1 MKMLFKQK
9 SFPYFSRKSAV
20 LLAFEYFISRRTL
33 KSVVQ
38 GKKVSRP
45 IVRISVISI
54 ALAVIV
60 NLITLAVVTG
70 FQQEVRQKVKGF
82 GAHIFIMTASDYS
95 IFESAPIRKEQK
107 FLKTIENMEGVSS
120 VHAVGYKP
128 VLFQSKKE
136 EIEYKL
142 PDGTDTTEI
151 QQNVFATVLK
161 GVEDSYDWSF
171 FKDHLIDGEIP
182 KFGDSLSNRILI
194 SRRLA
199 DDLHFETNDTVGAF
213 FVRNMPT
220 KRQFVISGIY
230 ETGLEEF
237 DKKFVLSDLRY
248 VQILNDWG
256 INSSIELVDSLYP
269 ARPFKEDTTIIRNQ
283 LLLAAMVRGGIGEH
297 RYDWGKGFD
306 TYRLI
311 TVCPYEDT
319 VIRLIANDY
328 LVEYE
333 SNPDALTI
341 PDTSYVKISVE
352 GNPYARC
359 DCYKDDTGEL
369 IRKYLNEDG
378 TKFQIEAPDK
388 VITFEF
394 IEGKGSSH
402 HYVGGFEVNVENWDN
417 LDALH
422 AEIDRQVAFIPSPYN
437 EQLKVT
443 SIKENE
449 NDIFVWLGF
458 LDINVLIILLLMIII
473 GIINMGSAL
482 LVLILIRSNFIGIL
496 KSIGAS
502 NWKIQ
507 KIFLIQAAFLI
518 GRGMLIGNVIGLGI
532 CFAQQWF
539 GIIPLDPKVY
549 YLNQV
554 PIELNLWHWLFLNL
568 GTLVVCVLAL
578 LIPSRVISR
587 ISPVKAIKFN

>member
-1 MKMLFKQK
+1 MLFRQK
-9 SFPYFSRKSAV
+9 SFVYFSRKPV
-20 LLAFEYFISRRTL
+20 TLLAFEYFISRRTL

-45 IVRISVISI
+45 IVRISIYSI

-95 IFESAPIRKEQK
+95 IFESDPIRKDQAFVEE
-107 FLKTIENMEGVSS
+107 IASIEGVKSI
-120 VHAVGYKP
+120 HPVGYKP

-136 EIEYKL
+136 EISYKL
-142 PDGTDTTEI
+142 PGGKDTTEI
-151 QQNVFATVLK
+151 QQNVFATVIK

-171 FKDHLIDGEIP
+171 FKKHLVDGKIP
-182 KFGDSLSNRILI
+182 KFGDSLSNKALI
-194 SRRLA
+194 SQKLA
-199 DDLHFETNDTVGAF
+199 DDLHFKTGDTVGAF
-213 FVRNMPT
+213 FVRNIPI
-220 KRQFVISGIY
+220 KQNFIISGIY

-237 DKKFVLSDLRY
+237 DKKFVLGDLRY
-248 VQILNDWG
+248 VQVLNDWG
-256 INSSIELVDSLYP
+256 IHSLIELDDSLRVDYP
-269 ARPFKEDTTIIRNQ
+269 YENYPEVPYYTLKLSANVT
-283 LLLAAMVRGGIGEH
+283 GGNGYH
-297 RYDWGKGFD
+297 RYNWGKGFTLQD
-306 TYRLI
+306 TNYI
-311 TVCPYEDT
+311 CPTNDT
-319 VIRLIANDY
+319 IIRLVASDHLGDPFATI
-328 LVEYE
+328 E
-333 SNPDALTI
+333 STTL
-341 PDTSYVKISVE
+341 PDTAYVKIKVE
-352 GNPYARC
+352 GDPYAPC
-359 DCYKDDTGEL
+359 NCATDETGEL
-369 IRKYLNEDG
+369 IREFDPETG
-378 TKFQIEAPDK
+378 KFSVTAPYK
-388 VITFEF
+388 RLTFE
-394 IEGKGSSH
+394 IIPGKGSSE
-402 HYVGGFEVNVENWDN
+402 HYVGGFEVNVNNWDH
-417 LDALH
+417 LDELH
-422 AEIDRQVAFIPSPYN
+422 KKIDQQVSFIPSPYN

-443 SIKENE
+443 SIKDNE

-458 LDINVLIILLLMIII
+458 LDINVIIILVLMIII

-518 GRGMLIGNVIGLGI
+518 GRGMIIGNVIGLGI
-532 CFAQQWF
+532 CFAQKWF

-554 PIELNLWHWLFLNL
+554 PIELNVWHWLFLNA
-568 GTLVVCVLAL
+568 GTLLVCVLAL
-578 LIPSRVISR
+578 TIPSRVISR